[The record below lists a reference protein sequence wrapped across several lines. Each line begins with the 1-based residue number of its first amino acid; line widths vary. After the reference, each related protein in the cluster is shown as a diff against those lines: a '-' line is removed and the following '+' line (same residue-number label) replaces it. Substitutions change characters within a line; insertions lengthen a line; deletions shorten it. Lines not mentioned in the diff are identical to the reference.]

1 MRRKPRREKTMRKM
15 SLTVSIL
22 GAFLTAALLPL
33 AGRAGTYDLTI
44 AKTAVNVSGKP
55 ETAMTV
61 NGQLHGPA
69 LRFKEGEDVVL
80 NVKNDMDVDT
90 SLNWHGNNLP
100 YTQDRDPGINFPGLN
115 PGEPFTNR
123 FTH

>member
-44 AKTAVNVSGKP
+44 AKTAGNVSGKP
-55 ETAMTV
+55 ETDMTV
-61 NGQLHGPA
+61 NGQFPGPA
-69 LRFKEGEDVVL
+69 LRFKEGEEVVPK
-80 NVKNDMDVDT
+80 VKKELDVDT
-90 SLNWHGNNLP
+90 ALSWLCKIG
-100 YTQDRDPGINFPGLN
+100 RA
-115 PGEPFTNR
+115 
-123 FTH
+123 

>member
-1 MRRKPRREKTMRKM
+1 MWRKPRREKTMRKM

-55 ETAMTV
+55 GTALTV
-61 NGQLHGPA
+61 NGQLPGPA
-69 LRFKEGEDVVL
+69 LLFNECEDVVL
-80 NVKNDMDVDT
+80 NVKT
-90 SLNWHGNNLP
+90 SDARRVGKECVIMCRSRWSP
-100 YTQDRDPGINFPGLN
+100 Y
-115 PGEPFTNR
+115 
-123 FTH
+123 HYKKK

>member
-61 NGQLHGPA
+61 NGQLPGPA
-69 LRFKEGEDVVL
+69 LRFKEGEEVRSEERRVGKEC
-80 NVKNDMDVDT
+80 VRPCRSRWVPE
-90 SLNWHGNNLP
+90 H
-100 YTQDRDPGINFPGLN
+100 
-115 PGEPFTNR
+115 
-123 FTH
+123 